1 MLHNW
6 SNKRSYHCLSSSI
19 KYWNCTRHWGRCW
32 HIYYFTSLLVSLFS
46 PKFQWEIKWY
56 CKPFVGEIA
65 AKCLEEIE
73 KFNSRLKWTDLKCF
87 FIPLQLVLFLP
98 HSLNLPQ
105 KVSGLGLVTVS
116 TRTMKTYLKSTN
128 SGKTPGL
135 TYTCQKV
142 HLLHWFNEEVCIPR
156 SLKFTKCL

>member
-1 MLHNW
+1 MLHNG
-6 SNKRSYHCLSSSI
+6 SKKRSYHCFPSSF

-65 AKCLEEIE
+65 AKCLEEIQR
-73 KFNSRLKWTDLKCF
+73 FNSRLKRTYLKCF
-87 FIPLQLVLFLP
+87 FIPVQLVVFLP

-105 KVSGLGLVTVS
+105 KSQVWDLSLWALEQWRHIWNLQTLQRHQDWPTLV
-116 TRTMKTYLKSTN
+116 KKSICYIAKKFA
-128 SGKTPGL
+128 S
-135 TYTCQKV
+135 QD
-142 HLLHWFNEEVCIPR
+142 
-156 SLKFTKCL
+156 LKFTNCL